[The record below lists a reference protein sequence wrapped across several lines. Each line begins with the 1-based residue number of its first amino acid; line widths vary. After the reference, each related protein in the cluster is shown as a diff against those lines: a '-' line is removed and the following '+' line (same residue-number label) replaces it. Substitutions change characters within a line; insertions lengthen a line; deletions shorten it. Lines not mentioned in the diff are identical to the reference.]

1 MPEPVPEPVTV
12 TQAEFDE
19 DVHTQ
24 VDCVVTVI
32 VPDAPAGEAVITV
45 GVNVNVHVE
54 PGSLIVNERPAIVSV
69 AFRAIVPVLAAA
81 VYATVPE
88 PVPLAPLVIV
98 AHVAALVA
106 VQLHPADVVTVTVPL
121 PPLAG
126 SDWLV
131 GEMLNV
137 HVVAACVS
145 VNV

>member
-1 MPEPVPEPVTV
+1 VPEPVPEPVTV

-45 GVNVNVHVE
+45 GDNVNVHDE

-81 VYATVPE
+81 V
-88 PVPLAPLVIV
+88 
-98 AHVAALVA
+98 
-106 VQLHPADVVTVTVPL
+106 
-121 PPLAG
+121 
-126 SDWLV
+126 
-131 GEMLNV
+131 
-137 HVVAACVS
+137 
-145 VNV
+145 